1 MIQGKSVDLKIIEKA
16 DIELIRKWRNS
27 PEVYNYML
35 TRDSISKLQQE
46 SWFQQVTKSRN
57 AYYMM
62 IYTKQNDKIGLVYF
76 SKIDY
81 RNKNAEPGL
90 YIGSIEHRNS
100 LYGLEAYYLLLDYGF
115 SVLNLH
121 KVYGRILSENELAI
135 KMNKAFGFRTEGV
148 LREEV
153 FYNNSFHNIY
163 RVSVL
168 KDEFYDS
175 RMAKFFK

>member
-1 MIQGKSVDLKIIEKA
+1 
-16 DIELIRKWRNS
+16 
-27 PEVYNYML
+27 
-35 TRDSISKLQQE
+35 
-46 SWFQQVTKSRN
+46 
-57 AYYMM
+57 MM
-62 IYTKQNDKIGLVYF
+62 IYTKQDEKIGLVQL

-135 KMNKAFGFRTEGV
+135 KMNAAFGFRTEGV

-153 FYNNSFHNIY
+153 FFNNSFHNIY

-168 KDEFYDS
+168 KNEFYDS
-175 RMAKFFK
+175 KMAKFFNRKSIC